1 MRGGWGVIT
10 ITAKLNADGFM
21 GKMRALAS
29 ARRIK
34 ARTTAAAAGALVFTE
49 TIMQNA
55 RRDTNRYVRGWAIAS
70 NEAGLPAIAV
80 PAVQRS
86 KYADTYLK
94 ILGDQVD
101 AFAWRVAQLERLIEE
116 RFRRTGRAMRGVYY
130 QELYRKLEGPRGA
143 RMRLERAR
151 EELAMAAKRHAMDAP
166 DYLFIGLY
174 NKDGI
179 YTPIKGARTKGRT
192 ARQLATIRTKV
203 YGGAGRVVVNDAQSV
218 FILRNLEP
226 HASILESRWHYAAMA
241 LRMARSTG
249 VSRMSAKYVS
259 GAKAIIQ
266 DMKGGSNG

>member
-1 MRGGWGVIT
+1 MIT

-49 TIMQNA
+49 TIMRSA
-55 RRDTNRYVRGWAIAS
+55 RRDTNRYVRGWAIAN
-70 NEAGLPAIAV
+70 NEAGLPAVAV

-86 KYADTYLK
+86 KHADTYLR

-101 AFAWRVAQLERLIEE
+101 FFAWRVAQLEQLIEE
-116 RFRRTGRAMRGVYY
+116 RFRRTGRPMRGVYY

-151 EELAMAAKRHAMDAP
+151 EELASAAKRHAMNAP

-174 NKDGI
+174 NKGGI
-179 YTPIKGARTKGRT
+179 YTPIKGVNSKGKT
-192 ARQLATIRTKV
+192 ARQLVSIRTKV
-203 YGGAGRVVVNDAQSV
+203 YGGDGRMVVTDTATIFQLHN
-218 FILRNLEP
+218 REP
-226 HASILESRWHYAAMA
+226 HATLVEHRWGYVWSA
-241 LRMARSTG
+241 LRFARSTG
-249 VSRMSAKYVS
+249 IRQMGKRYVS
-259 GAKAIIQ
+259 GMEFALGLKP
-266 DMKGGSNG
+266 MGGRNE

>member
-1 MRGGWGVIT
+1 MIT
-10 ITAKLNADGFM
+10 ITAKLNTDGFM

-29 ARRIK
+29 ARRVK

-49 TIMQNA
+49 TIMQSA
-55 RRDTNRYVRGWAIAS
+55 RRDTNRYVRGWAIAN
-70 NEAGLPAIAV
+70 NEAGLPAVPV

-101 AFAWRVAQLERLIEE
+101 AFSYRVAQLERLIED
-116 RFRRTGRAMRGVYY
+116 RFRSTGRPMRGVYY

-151 EELAMAAKRHAMDAP
+151 EELAKAAKRHAMNAP

-174 NKDGI
+174 NKDGV
-179 YTPIKGARTKGRT
+179 YTPIKGAKTRGRT

-203 YGGAGRVVVNDAQSV
+203 YGGAGRAIVNDAQSV
-218 FILRNLEP
+218 FILHNLEP

-241 LRMARSTG
+241 MRMARSLG

-266 DMKGGSNG
+266 DMKGAPGG